1 MTLAPPDP
9 EARSAARQRL
19 DALAKPLGALG
30 RLEELAVWLA
40 AVQGTAAPTPPA
52 SVAVVLFAGDHGVT
66 TGPRAVS
73 AYPRDVT
80 ALMVREFLRGG
91 AAVNVLARAHDAR
104 VRVFDLGVDDDL
116 AGTPAQVGSHK
127 IRRGS
132 GSIDRED
139 ALTPTETE
147 AALAAGAAIADEE
160 IEAGAGLLVPGDMGI
175 GNTTVAAAL
184 VGAALGLEASEVVG
198 RGTGI
203 DDATREDKVA
213 VVAAAID
220 RARSHRDDPVAL
232 LRVVG
237 SADTAAM
244 TGFLRRAAERGVPV
258 LLDGVVSGACAVLA
272 ERLAPGAVDW
282 WCAGHRSTE
291 PAHRLS
297 LAALGLEP
305 IVDLGM
311 RLGEATGALV
321 ALPVLRAAPA
331 LLAQMSTL
339 AEILGAAPDA
349 ESDSVP

>member
-1 MTLAPPDP
+1 MTSLAPPDA
-9 EARSAARQRL
+9 EARAAARNRL

-30 RLEELAVWLA
+30 RLEDLAVWLA
-40 AVQGTAAPTPPA
+40 GVQGTAAPTPPE

-66 TGPRAVS
+66 TGARAVS

-80 ALMVREFLRGG
+80 AMMVREFLRGG
-91 AAVNVLARAHDAR
+91 AAVNVLANAHGAR
-104 VRVFDLGVDDDL
+104 VRVFDLGVDDEM
-116 AGTPAQVGSHK
+116 AGVPQQVVSRK
-127 IRRGS
+127 VRRGS
-132 GSIDRED
+132 GAIDRED
-139 ALTPTETE
+139 ALTGAEAE

-160 IEAGAGLLVPGDMGI
+160 IDGGADLLVPGDMGI
-175 GNTTVAAAL
+175 GNTTVTAAL
-184 VGAALGLEASEVVG
+184 VGAALGLDADAVVG

-203 DDATREDKVA
+203 DDETREGKRA
-213 VVAAAID
+213 VVDAALS

-272 ERLAPGAVDW
+272 ERLAPGAAAW

-291 PAHRLS
+291 PSHRLA
-297 LAALGLEP
+297 LEALGLEP
-305 IVDLGM
+305 VVDLGM

-321 ALPVLRAAPA
+321 ALPVLRTAPV
-331 LLAQMSTL
+331 LLAEMSTL
-339 AEILGAAPDA
+339 AEILGTEP
-349 ESDSVP
+349 EPVT

>member
-1 MTLAPPDP
+1 MTSLVAPDAA
-9 EARSAARQRL
+9 ARSAARRRL

-30 RLEELAVWLA
+30 RLEDLAVWLA
-40 AVQGTAAPTPPA
+40 GVQGTEAPTPPA

-73 AYPRDVT
+73 AYPPDVT
-80 ALMVREFLRGG
+80 AMMVREFLRGG

-104 VRVFDLGVDDDL
+104 VRVVDIGVDDEL
-116 AGTPAQVGSHK
+116 AGTPPQIGRHK
-127 IRRGS
+127 VRRGS
-132 GSIDRED
+132 GAIDRED
-139 ALTPTETE
+139 ALTAAETE
-147 AALAAGAAIADEE
+147 AALAAGATIADEE
-160 IEAGAGLLVPGDMGI
+160 VDDGADLLIPGDMGI
-175 GNTTVAAAL
+175 GNTTVTAAL
-184 VGAALGLEASEVVG
+184 VGAALGLDAADVVG

-203 DDATREDKVA
+203 DDATRDSKRA
-213 VVAAAID
+213 VVDAALS
-220 RARSHRDDPVAL
+220 RARCHRDDPVAL

-244 TGFLRRAAERGVPV
+244 TGFLRRAAERGRPV
-258 LLDGVVSGACAVLA
+258 LLDGVVSGVCAVLA
-272 ERLAPGAVDW
+272 ERLAPGAAAW

-297 LAALGLEP
+297 LEVLGLEP

-339 AEILGAAPDA
+339 VEITGTLP
-349 ESDSVP
+349 DSVP

>member
-1 MTLAPPDP
+1 MTLSPPDAQARAA
-9 EARSAARQRL
+9 ARSRL

-30 RLEELAVWLA
+30 QLEDLAVWLA
-40 AVQGTAAPTPPA
+40 GVQGTDAPTPPG

-80 ALMVREFLRGG
+80 AMMVREFLRGG
-91 AAVNVLARAHDAR
+91 AAVNVLARANDAR

-116 AGTPAQVGSHK
+116 LDTPAQVRTHK
-127 IRRGS
+127 VRRGS
-132 GSIDRED
+132 GAIDVED
-139 ALTPTETE
+139 ALTTAEAE
-147 AALAAGAAIADEE
+147 AALAAGGEIADEE
-160 IEAGAGLLVPGDMGI
+160 IGAGADLLVPGDMGI
-175 GNTTVAAAL
+175 GNTTVTAAL
-184 VGAALGLEASEVVG
+184 VGAALGLAAAEVVG

-203 DDATREDKVA
+203 DDATWESKRA
-213 VVAAAID
+213 VVDAAIS
-220 RARSHRDDPVAL
+220 RARTHRDDPVSL

-244 TGFLRRAAERGVPV
+244 TGFLVRAAQRGAPV
-258 LLDGVVSGACAVLA
+258 LLDGVVSGACALLA
-272 ERLAPGAVDW
+272 ERLAPGASAW

-297 LAALGLEP
+297 LQALGLEP

-321 ALPVLRAAPA
+321 ALPLLRAAPT

-339 AEILGAAPDA
+339 AEISATQPDP
-349 ESDSVP
+349 VL

>member
-1 MTLAPPDP
+1 MTALAPPDA
-9 EARSAARQRL
+9 EARAAARRRL

-30 RLEELAVWLA
+30 RLEDLAVWLA
-40 AVQGTAAPTPPA
+40 GVQGTEAPTPPA

-66 TGPRAVS
+66 TGTRAVS

-91 AAVNVLARAHDAR
+91 AAVNVLARANDAR

-116 AGTPAQVGSHK
+116 EGTPAQVVRRK
-127 IRRGS
+127 VRRGS

-139 ALTPTETE
+139 ALTAAETE

-160 IEAGAGLLVPGDMGI
+160 IDAGADLLVPGDMGI
-175 GNTTVAAAL
+175 GNTTVTAAL
-184 VGAALGLEASEVVG
+184 VGAALGLEASDVVG

-203 DDATREDKVA
+203 DDATREDKRA
-213 VVAAAID
+213 VVDAALA
-220 RARSHRDDPVAL
+220 RARFHRDDPVAL

-244 TGFLRRAAERGVPV
+244 TGFLRRASERGVPV

-272 ERLAPGAVDW
+272 ECLAPGAVAW
-282 WCAGHRSTE
+282 WCADHRSTE

-297 LAALGLEP
+297 LEALDLEP
-305 IVDLGM
+305 VVDLGM

-321 ALPVLRAAPA
+321 ALSVLRAAPA

-339 AEILGAAPDA
+339 AEIIGAEPGP
-349 ESDSVP
+349 VP